1 MLQLCATV
9 LNVTW
14 FASLKM
20 NEMLMN
26 MVFAEA
32 AIKITHSFSLRQL
45 TLFKGATEKSV
56 RECNLQKNAIYSRSK
71 LM

>member
-20 NEMLMN
+20 NEMLIN
-26 MVFAEA
+26 VVFVGVSVKIRALFSA
-32 AIKITHSFSLRQL
+32 AVNT
-45 TLFKGATEKSV
+45 FKGATAKSV
-56 RECNLQKNAIYSRSK
+56 RECNLQKNAIYSDQN
-71 LM
+71 